1 LAVAMADAEQRKP
14 SFSDGSAGPDPG
26 PKYARNGGVTV
37 SENRRDT
44 ALIRDDDELLCPL
57 TLVGRQPI
65 FGNTARQGGL
75 GGGPSCTK
83 DVDRP

>member
-1 LAVAMADAEQRKP
+1 MDR
-14 SFSDGSAGPDPG
+14 AGLNPV
-26 PKYARNGGVTV
+26 PKCARNGVVTV
-37 SENRRDT
+37 PEKGRDT

-75 GGGPSCTK
+75 GGGPSCTT
-83 DVDRP
+83 DLDRP